1 MDPGLSVC
9 VRAQEPPPPLPNTQ
23 VVCVWLAE
31 TD

>member
-9 VRAQEPPPPLPNTQ
+9 VRAQEPPPLPYTQ